1 MESQLE
7 EAYQRSIKN
16 VDRKIR
22 QHIWGDKENDEP
34 ASEDEDVSSGKEVH
48 AKLPLQMQDVMFIF
62 DELRTDVMT
71 EFKEL
76 LSLANTIE
84 ERYNITRKMVE
95 VEQEIQQRFM
105 PFDTKN
111 KQAAQKVL
119 QDLD

>member
-1 MESQLE
+1 M
-7 EAYQRSIKN
+7 
-16 VDRKIR
+16 DRKIR

-76 LSLANTIE
+76 LSLANTNE

>member
-76 LSLANTIE
+76 LSLANTNE